1 MSLVGSA
8 SQETASLKAT
18 PARHTQRPPGQWR
31 KALRWDWMSAAL
43 TATIAGG
50 ATARLVGG
58 SWGLPLDLNSD
69 EWVIVRGALDMA
81 KRHSFE
87 PGYFFRPD
95 HLEMQLSN
103 LAYLAY
109 SYTFHGTSPETLYAT
124 FPAPFILISRSI
136 TACFGIAMIVLA
148 YLIGKR
154 FARPVGVLAA
164 FVVAFYPP
172 FVNHSHFAS
181 PDVPLSLALMVVILG
196 CMRYLTSPSWGNLL
210 LSCLAVS
217 AAIAIK
223 YPGALGSLMIGVTV
237 IISGVQA
244 RAWGRILLHG
254 AAAIAAVVG
263 FLFVISPVL
272 FTNAHETLSTMV
284 DQGGDTH
291 AGADGLS
298 WSGNMAFYAAGLAT
312 SAGVILLVC
321 FALGVLWS
329 IRLRLVQSI
338 PLWLGAVVWVLLSR
352 VPSHWERW
360 ALPMDLTP
368 LLIAPI
374 GVYYS
379 FLYLREKRANS
390 SAGAARWLPWGAVG
404 LAVVMAA
411 NLVAGSVAAS
421 ATLVAKDTRTFAPR
435 LAARGVTASNTI
447 SEGYTPLFLG
457 AKKIFTA
464 FDVTGGRLVLSSHDK
479 EHSGI
484 RYVVL
489 SSDMYA
495 RYLTDP
501 KYGVEQRFYT
511 EMDKQFPLLTSYVP
525 VQQTHSVLELASIWG
540 SLSYVADIA
549 RGGFSGPTIKLYE
562 IPADRR

>member
-1 MSLVGSA
+1 
-8 SQETASLKAT
+8 
-18 PARHTQRPPGQWR
+18 
-31 KALRWDWMSAAL
+31 MSAAL

-50 ATARLVGG
+50 AIVRFVGG

-109 SYTFHGTSPETLYAT
+109 SYLFHGSSPETLYAT

-154 FARPVGVLAA
+154 FARPIGVLSA
-164 FVVAFYPP
+164 FLVAFFPP
-172 FVNHSHFAS
+172 FVNHSHLAS
-181 PDVPLSLALMVVILG
+181 PDVPLSLALMIVILG
-196 CMRYLTSPSWGNLL
+196 CMRYLTLPSWGNLL
-210 LSCLAVS
+210 LSCLGVS

-223 YPGALGSLMIGVTV
+223 YPGALGALMIAVTV
-237 IISGVQA
+237 IVSGVQA
-244 RAWGRILLHG
+244 RAWSRILVHG
-254 AAAIAAVVG
+254 AAAVAAVVG
-263 FLFVISPVL
+263 FLFAISPVL
-272 FTNAHETLSTMV
+272 FTNAHTTLSTLIA
-284 DQGGDTH
+284 QSGGTH

-312 SAGVILLVC
+312 SAGVILLAC

-329 IRLRLVQSI
+329 IRLRLMQSI

-352 VPSHWERW
+352 VPLHWERW
-360 ALPMDLTP
+360 VLPMDLTP

-374 GVYYS
+374 GIYYS
-379 FLYLREKRANS
+379 FRYLREKRAIS
-390 SAGAARWLPWGAVG
+390 PGGAARWLQWGAVG
-404 LAVVMAA
+404 LAALMAA

-421 ATLVAKDTRTFAPR
+421 AKYVAKDTQTFAPR
-435 LAARGVTASNTI
+435 LAARGVTTANTI
-447 SEGYTPLFLG
+447 SEGYSPLFPG
-457 AKKIFTA
+457 AYNNLFWA
-464 FDVTGGRLVLSSHDK
+464 FDVTGGRLVLKNHDK
-479 EHSGI
+479 KHLGKQ
-484 RYVVL
+484 YAVL
-489 SSDMYA
+489 SSDIFA
-495 RYLTDP
+495 RYLADP

-511 EMDKQFPLLTSYVP
+511 TVDKQFPLLTSYVP
-525 VQQTHSVLELASIWG
+525 VQQTRSVLELASIWG
-540 SLSYVADIA
+540 SVGYVADIA

>member
-1 MSLVGSA
+1 MS
-8 SQETASLKAT
+8 T
-18 PARHTQRPPGQWR
+18 
-31 KALRWDWMSAAL
+31 AL
-43 TATIAGG
+43 TATIVGG
-50 ATARLVGG
+50 ASARLVGG

-109 SYTFHGTSPETLYAT
+109 SYTFHGSSPETLYAT

-154 FARPVGVLAA
+154 FARPIGVLAA
-164 FVVAFYPP
+164 FLVAFYPP
-172 FVNHSHFAS
+172 FVTHSHFAS
-181 PDVPLSLALMVVILG
+181 PDVPLSLALMIVILG
-196 CMRYLTSPSWGNLL
+196 CMRYLTTPSWGNLL
-210 LSCLAVS
+210 LSCLGVS

-223 YPGALGSLMIGVTV
+223 YPGALGALMIAVSV

-244 RAWGRILLHG
+244 RAWSRILVHG
-254 AAAIAAVVG
+254 AASIAAVVG
-263 FLFVISPVL
+263 FLFAISPVL
-272 FTNAHETLSTMV
+272 FTNAHTTLSTLMA
-284 DQGGDTH
+284 QAGDTH
-291 AGADGLS
+291 AGGDGLS
-298 WSGNMAFYAAGLAT
+298 WSGNMAYYAEGLAT

-352 VPSHWERW
+352 VPPHWERW

-379 FLYLREKRANS
+379 WRYLRDKRANS
-390 SAGAARWLPWGAVG
+390 PGIAARWLPWGALG

-411 NLVAGSVAAS
+411 NLVAGSVAVS
-421 ATLVAKDTRTFAPR
+421 ARYVAKDTQTFAPR
-435 LAARGVTASNTI
+435 LAARGVSAANTI
-447 SEGYTPLFLG
+447 SEGYSPLFPG
-457 AKKIFTA
+457 GYTNIFGA
-464 FDVTGGRLVLSSHDK
+464 FDVTRGRLVLSHDK
-479 EHSGI
+479 NNSGM
-484 RYVVL
+484 RFVVL
-489 SSDMYA
+489 SSDLFA
-495 RYLTDP
+495 RYMTDP
-501 KYGVEQRFYT
+501 KYRVEQRFYT
-511 EMDKQFPLLTSYVP
+511 TMDKQFPLLTSYVP
-525 VQQTHSVLELASIWG
+525 AQQTTSALELVSIWG